1 MKIMLR
7 NIAAAAVAVLL
18 SCAAWTAAAKAA
30 DSVADFYRGKSI
42 TILVPD
48 APGGGYDTYG
58 RLVAQFIG
66 QHIPG
71 RPAIVPQ
78 NMPGAGGLT
87 EINHL
92 FNEAPK
98 DGTTIG
104 MIEHGLIFSPIFDPR
119 QVRYNVDGFRWLG
132 SVTPITII
140 GVFRK
145 DAPVHTVA
153 DLFDRE
159 VIIGGSGGTTIYLP
173 LAINNILGTKMKLVK
188 GYTNTNDC
196 MLAMSRQEVSGVVG
210 IGVDSLHGSRA
221 GGDVDYNI
229 LFQMGAARSHDLPD
243 VPLIQELSKSSED
256 RAALEAVF
264 SSFSIGR
271 VFVTP
276 TIPEERY
283 VALQAAFEATLKD
296 PAFIEQAQKQHAN
309 VNYVPPDEIQKIIH
323 RVYSEPEPILARAR
337 AAVTEGQ

>member
-1 MKIMLR
+1 MRIVPG
-7 NIAAAAVAVLL
+7 NVTAAAAALFL
-18 SCAAWTAAAKAA
+18 SAAWPAAVQAA

-42 TILVPD
+42 IMLVPD

-71 RPAIVPQ
+71 NPNVVPQ
-78 NMPGAGGLT
+78 NMPGAGGIT

-92 FNEAPK
+92 FNAAPK

-119 QVRYNVDGFRWLG
+119 EVRYNIDGFRWFG
-132 SVTPITII
+132 SVTPITMV

-145 DAPVHTVA
+145 DAPVQTVA

-173 LAINNILGTKMKLVK
+173 LAINNILNTKMKLVQ
-188 GYTNTNDC
+188 GYTNTNDS
-196 MLAMSRQEVSGVVG
+196 MLAMARQEVSGVVG
-210 IGVDSLHGSRA
+210 IGVDSLQGSRA
-221 GGDVDYNI
+221 GGGVDYKI
-229 LFQMGAARSHDLPD
+229 LFQMGAARDRSLSD
-243 VPLIQELSKSSED
+243 VPLIQEFAKSDED
-256 RAALEAVF
+256 RAALEAIF

-271 VFVTP
+271 VFVAP
-276 TIPEERY
+276 MIPEERY
-283 VALQAAFEATLKD
+283 VALQAAFEATVKD
-296 PAFIEQAQKQHAN
+296 PAFVEQARKQHAN
-309 VNYVPPDEIQKIIH
+309 VSYISPDEIQNIIH
-323 RVYSEPEPILARAR
+323 HVYGEPEAILTRAR
-337 AAVTEGQ
+337 AAIQEGH